1 MEKHCSGFDGKTSRP
16 SSAFPLL
23 QTVLA
28 IRILRLGRQTY
39 KYKDT
44 TMFIEHNL
52 ESQPDPF
59 VWLSMLPNQREP
71 MVFLKQVAET
81 LQVSYLV
88 QQTQSEALQ
97 QVKAEAE
104 AKAQAK
110 AEVAVCNRLIHIV
123 LEHVKSKGVSPNN
136 LPNLKRKSY
145 SQLCDYIMTDWP
157 ELSLSV

>member
-1 MEKHCSGFDGKTSRP
+1 
-16 SSAFPLL
+16 
-23 QTVLA
+23 
-28 IRILRLGRQTY
+28 
-39 KYKDT
+39 
-44 TMFIEHNL
+44 MFIEHNL

-59 VWLSMLPNQREP
+59 VWLSMLPSQREP

-97 QVKAEAE
+97 QMRAEAE
-104 AKAQAK
+104 VKAKAE

-123 LEHVKSKGVSPNN
+123 LEHAKSEGVSPNN

-145 SQLCDYIMTDWP
+145 SQICEYITTDWP
-157 ELSLSV
+157 ELNPYV